1 MNVQD
6 LQVPCLMDLPPVI
19 YISKERNYSP
29 MLNAH
34 DLLKSK
40 VKIKET
46 PKKEKALSNK
56 DKFSKVNYD
65 RMQMHRDQ
73 GYSVDRTAEL
83 NNCSRNTVLRNTTAP
98 DKSSIASIWEVYR
111 MIKSGELEEKDIMHK
126 GEIAGRFI
134 PSEDFKD
141 DK

>member
-1 MNVQD
+1 MNIQD
-6 LQVPCLMDLPPVI
+6 LQVPCLMDLPSVI

-46 PKKEKALSNK
+46 PKKEKPLPNK
-56 DKFSKVNYD
+56 DKFNKVNYD

-83 NNCSRNTVLRNTTAP
+83 NNCSRSTVLRNTKAP
-98 DKSSIASIWEVYR
+98 DKSSIASVWEIYR
-111 MIKSGELEEKDIMHK
+111 MIKSGELEEKDIIYDEK
-126 GEIAGRFI
+126 IAGKFI
-134 PSEDFKD
+134 PNEGFKN